1 MGQLS
6 SLEVRS
12 IGKTYTTLASNPN
25 KKRKKER
32 KKQRRRRKKKRE
44 TVRKGN
50 THISWTASK
59 AIQNVREMAERA
71 GSKTIRLVSYETSS
85 NTLIIWLLIG

>member
-12 IGKTYTTLASNPN
+12 IGKPTQLSHQIQA
-25 KKRKKER
+25 KKKKKGKKET
-32 KKQRRRRKKKRE
+32 KEKGK
-44 TVRKGN
+44 VRKEN

-59 AIQNVREMAERA
+59 AIQNVGEMAERA